1 MDALQGLVGGAD
13 PELSLHLETQGL
25 KPILYAMRWVTLMLS
40 QEFALPD
47 VLRLWDS
54 ILAQEEA
61 RRMEFLLHLCCG
73 MVLRL
78 REELLAG
85 DFADNLTLLQSYPR
99 NLDVEELVFLA
110 KHLQSVALCD
120 ERRASA

>member
-1 MDALQGLVGGAD
+1 MDTLQGLVGVAD

-61 RRMEFLLHLCCG
+61 RRLEWETG
-73 MVLRL
+73 AAGAAQWRSRRGALR
-78 REELLAG
+78 RGAQRTG
-85 DFADNLTLLQSYPR
+85 AR
-99 NLDVEELVFLA
+99 
-110 KHLQSVALCD
+110 
-120 ERRASA
+120 